1 MDGEAAAMMRTA
13 GMLLGTLLMLA
24 FFMLV
29 LNTGI
34 APVPVPPETGDHI
47 PAVTAVVEPEP
58 PAALPHGQD
67 REHMPVPEDEA
78 VEPDAAPGQMP
89 RPDAGDTMLV
99 LDPRAWNEAVA
110 AGEAAPGGGGETLL
124 HYPVWTSFRSEWAA
138 DGFARRLTRATDVPV
153 EVVNE
158 APGDYRVVL
167 RYRDEGERE
176 DMLRQI
182 EAVTGLE
189 LDP

>member
-1 MDGEAAAMMRTA
+1 MMRTA

-24 FFMLV
+24 FFLLV
-29 LNTGI
+29 LNAGDPAAV
-34 APVPVPPETGDHI
+34 APATVSEITAGTATVEPETPAGLQGGQGAAHVPVPDDG
-47 PAVTAVVEPEP
+47 
-58 PAALPHGQD
+58 
-67 REHMPVPEDEA
+67 A
-78 VEPDAAPGQMP
+78 VEPDAAPGQMS
-89 RPDAGDTMLV
+89 RPDAGDTRLV

-110 AGEAAPGGGGETLL
+110 AGEAAPESGGETLL
-124 HYPVWTSFRSEWAA
+124 QYPVWASFRSEWAA

-158 APGDYRVVL
+158 APGEYRVVL
-167 RYRDEGERE
+167 RYRDEGERVS
-176 DMLRQI
+176 MMRQI

>member
-1 MDGEAAAMMRTA
+1 
-13 GMLLGTLLMLA
+13 
-24 FFMLV
+24 V
-29 LNTGI
+29 
-34 APVPVPPETGDHI
+34 
-47 PAVTAVVEPEP
+47 
-58 PAALPHGQD
+58 
-67 REHMPVPEDEA
+67 
-78 VEPDAAPGQMP
+78 P
-89 RPDAGDTMLV
+89 RPDAGDNPLV
-99 LDPRAWNEAVA
+99 LDPQAWNEAVA
-110 AGEAAPGGGGETLL
+110 AGETAPGNGGETLL
-124 HYPVWTSFRSEWAA
+124 HYTVWTSFRSEWAA

-189 LDP
+189 LEP

>member
-1 MDGEAAAMMRTA
+1 MDSEAAAMMRTA
-13 GMLLGTLLMLA
+13 GMLLGALLMLA

-29 LNTGI
+29 LNTGPG
-34 APVPVPPETGDHI
+34 PVAVPPATDSEI
-47 PAVTAVVEPEP
+47 PAGTVVVEPEP
-58 PAALPHGQD
+58 PAGLPDGQG
-67 REHMPVPEDEA
+67 REHVPVAEDEA
-78 VEPDAAPGQMP
+78 ADPGPAPGDVP
-89 RPDAGDTMLV
+89 RPDAGDTLLV
-99 LDPRAWNEAVA
+99 LDPQAWNEAVA
-110 AGEAAPGGGGETLL
+110 AGETAPGNGGETLL
-124 HYPVWTSFRSEWAA
+124 HYTVWTSFRSEWAA

-189 LDP
+189 LEP

>member
-1 MDGEAAAMMRTA
+1 MVSYSVR
-13 GMLLGTLLMLA
+13 LGSEC
-24 FFMLV
+24 F
-29 LNTGI
+29 GI
-34 APVPVPPETGDHI
+34 RHV
-47 PAVTAVVEPEP
+47 
-58 PAALPHGQD
+58 
-67 REHMPVPEDEA
+67 
-78 VEPDAAPGQMP
+78 P
-89 RPDAGDTMLV
+89 RPDAGDTLLV
-99 LDPRAWNEAVA
+99 LDPQAWNEAVA
-110 AGEAAPGGGGETLL
+110 AGETAPGNGGETLL
-124 HYPVWTSFRSEWAA
+124 YYTVWTSFRSEWAA

-189 LDP
+189 LEP

>member
-1 MDGEAAAMMRTA
+1 MMRTA

-29 LNTGI
+29 LNTSPG
-34 APVPVPPETGDHI
+34 PVTVSPETDGDI
-47 PAVTAVVEPEP
+47 TAGTAVVEPEP
-58 PAALPHGQD
+58 PAGLPDGPGS
-67 REHMPVPEDEA
+67 EHVPVPEDEA
-78 VEPDAAPGQMP
+78 AEPGAAPGDVP
-89 RPDAGDTMLV
+89 RPDADDTKLV
-99 LDPRAWNEAVA
+99 LDPQAWNEAVA
-110 AGEAAPGGGGETLL
+110 AGETAPGSGGEPLQ

-138 DGFARRLTRATDVPV
+138 DGFARRLTQATDVPV

-158 APGDYRVVL
+158 VPGDYRVVL
-167 RYRDEGERE
+167 RYREEGERE

>member
-13 GMLLGTLLMLA
+13 GMLLGVLLMLA

-29 LNTGI
+29 LNAGPGPVTVSPATDNGI
-34 APVPVPPETGDHI
+34 PGD
-47 PAVTAVVEPEP
+47 TAVLEPEP
-58 PAALPHGQD
+58 PAGLPGGQG
-67 REHMPVPEDEA
+67 REHVPVPEDGA
-78 VEPDAAPGQMP
+78 AEPDPPPGDMP
-89 RPDAGDTMLV
+89 RPDADDTMLV

-110 AGEAAPGGGGETLL
+110 AGETASGNGGERLL

-176 DMLRQI
+176 DMIRQI